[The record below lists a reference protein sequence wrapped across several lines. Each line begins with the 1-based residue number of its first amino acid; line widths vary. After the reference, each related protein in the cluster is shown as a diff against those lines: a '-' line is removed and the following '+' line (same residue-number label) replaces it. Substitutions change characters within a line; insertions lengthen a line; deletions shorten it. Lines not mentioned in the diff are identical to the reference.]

1 MPETVLDAT
10 GLRCPL
16 PVLRARKTLRDVAP
30 GGALEIRATDPSAP
44 ADFEAFCREAG
55 HTLLG
60 IEKTDGIY
68 LIRLRKRATSDG
80 RARTAATPPPAG

>member
-10 GLRCPL
+10 GLKCPL

-68 LIRLRKRATSDG
+68 LIRLRKRATSGG

>member
-30 GGALEIRATDPSAP
+30 GGILEIRATDASAP

-60 IEKTDGIY
+60 VEKTDEVY
-68 LIRLRKRATSDG
+68 AIRLRKRVTSGG

>member
-16 PVLRARKTLRDVAP
+16 PVLRARKALRDMVP

-55 HTLLG
+55 HALLG
-60 IEKTDGIY
+60 IEKTGEVY
-68 LIRLRKRATSDG
+68 AIRLRKRATSGG
-80 RARTAATPPPAG
+80 RARTAPNPPRAG